1 MLHFSKIRA
10 ITLDLDDTLWPI
22 MPVIVRAEQALQD
35 WLQSHAP
42 QTASLCALP
51 DTKRAMRLQVEQ
63 RFPEFSHD
71 LSFLRR
77 ESIRASLVAA
87 GDPPELA
94 EAAFEAFFAARNV
107 VTLYP
112 GVAKALSKLAARY
125 TLLALSNGNAD
136 VFRTEAAPHFHSA
149 ISAQA
154 FGVAKPDVRIFHA
167 AAAQLNLDPE
177 AVLHVGDDAMAD
189 AFGALNAGM
198 QAVWINAHDH
208 VWEAQIA
215 AHPSYEPTAP
225 RLSQPLTVS
234 HLSELCDHL
243 LA

>member
-1 MLHFSKIRA
+1 MLHHSKIQA

-22 MPVIVRAEQALQD
+22 MPVIVRAEQTLQD
-35 WLQSHAP
+35 WLQIHAP

-77 ESIRASLVAA
+77 ESIRASLVEA
-87 GDPPELA
+87 GDRPDLA
-94 EAAFEAFFAARNV
+94 EAAFDVFFAARNDV
-107 VTLYP
+107 SLYP
-112 GVAKALSKLAARY
+112 GVAEALAKLAARY
-125 TLLALSNGNAD
+125 PLVALSNGNAD
-136 VFRTEAAPHFHSA
+136 VFRTVAAPHFHSA
-149 ISAQA
+149 ISAKA

-167 AAAQLNLDPE
+167 AAAQLNLNPE

-198 QAVWINAHDH
+198 QAVWVNAHGH
-208 VWEAQIA
+208 VWENKMG
-215 AHPSYEPTAP
+215 
-225 RLSQPLTVS
+225 LKQPLTVR
-234 HLSELCDHL
+234 HFSELCDHL

>member
-1 MLHFSKIRA
+1 MLHHSKIQA

-22 MPVIVRAEQALQD
+22 MPVIVRAEQTLQA
-35 WLQSHAP
+35 WLQIHAP
-42 QTASLCALP
+42 QTATLCALP

-63 RFPEFSHD
+63 RFPEYSHD

-77 ESIRASLVAA
+77 ESIRASLREA
-87 GDPPELA
+87 GDRPDLA
-94 EAAFEAFFAARNV
+94 EAAFDVFFAARNDV
-107 VTLYP
+107 SLYP
-112 GVAKALSKLAARY
+112 GVAEALAKLAARY
-125 TLLALSNGNAD
+125 PLVALSNGNTD
-136 VFRTEAAPHFHSA
+136 VFRTEAAPHFQSA
-149 ISAQA
+149 LSAKA

-198 QAVWINAHDH
+198 QAVWINAEGH
-208 VWEAQIA
+208 VWEERIA
-215 AHPSYEPTAP
+215 SHASPH
-225 RLSQPLTVS
+225 LKQPLTVR